1 MILTVGCSWTF
12 GTGVEAD
19 ETYSAHLQ
27 DKLNIPVVNAGHAG
41 IDIPYSI
48 WSAYRLLHIYK
59 PKLIIFQLTTFDR
72 LTYSTGGYQNFLS
85 KKLHSLE
92 EQPVWTNEGNH
103 IRVNGITEDSL
114 QRLTQGSYLDSLGNK
129 SQGNITNKFLFEN
142 YVYSDVK
149 TDMIHMQLD
158 MFQNYAES
166 NNAKVLFFP
175 WLPLEKEIVKRSI
188 VDIRRDSAVE
198 YLGDTYFIDKG
209 FHISSAGHKTLA
221 EEYIYPMIRS
231 NFE

>member
-1 MILTVGCSWTF
+1 MITVIIPSLAKKNLNRLLFKLCQ
-12 GTGVEAD
+12 
-19 ETYSAHLQ
+19 ETLITKIILS
-27 DKLNIPVVNAGHAG
+27 
-41 IDIPYSI
+41 IPYH
-48 WSAYRLLHIYK
+48 ANEKNYNYK
-59 PKLIIFQLTTFDR
+59 
-72 LTYSTGGYQNFLS
+72 N
-85 KKLHSLE
+85 KKIKVFKNAIKH
-92 EQPVWTNEGNH
+92 QVQ
-103 IRVNGITEDSL
+103 
-114 QRLTQGSYLDSLGNK
+114 QRIN
-129 SQGNITNKFLFEN
+129 SQN
-142 YVYSDVK
+142 YV
-149 TDMIHMQLD
+149 
-158 MFQNYAES
+158 ES